1 MFGGGGKGPSSQEA
15 IQKLRETGDAN
26 QETGISREK
35 KNHQEPRGMAKRRKH
50 HLVEQTSIAYANLLL
65 PLSKVFLLANRDAT
79 SCQHLGCNGMTASQ
93 LFWFVSGSSASLTSE
108 SIVSCRLSQFSS
120 IAGQVRAFAIW
131 STVTV
136 SFDMEIF

>member
-1 MFGGGGKGPSSQEA
+1 MPPATSTIPLLPISLMSFSIVIVIIIFLFNDVSCFFFPQCVRWAGGGGSSVVYVLSQPGLNFRTCQRSFRWP
-15 IQKLRETGDAN
+15 IGT
-26 QETGISREK
+26 
-35 KNHQEPRGMAKRRKH
+35 
-50 HLVEQTSIAYANLLL
+50 LL
-65 PLSKVFLLANRDAT
+65 PVSIT
-79 SCQHLGCNGMTASQ
+79 GCNWMTASQ
-93 LFWFVSGSSASLTSE
+93 LFWFVSWSSASLTSE